1 MRIYLLQQLAK
12 FGNTFTVNEVI
23 KELNIPREVLWVLL
37 SRLEQQGRIERI
49 ERGKYMVIPLG
60 AEKGK
65 YTLNEFTLG
74 NILVTPCII
83 AYWSA
88 LHHHGL
94 TEQIPL
100 TVFIQTTSRKKK
112 QDLKIFGIPYKIIR
126 VKHEKIFGTEKLW
139 IDETEVMITNKE
151 KTIIDCL
158 DKPKYA
164 GGIIEVVKAL
174 KENNIDLEKIK
185 EYAIKL
191 GNSAV
196 TRRLGYLCERLEI
209 PIELDYNKIK
219 KYLKKVRNYIPLDTT
234 MPHEGFKDTKW
245 QVIVNWDEYD

>member
-1 MRIYLLQQLAK
+1 MRINLLQQLAK

-23 KELNIPREVLWVLL
+23 KELKIPREVLWVLL

-49 ERGKYMVIPLG
+49 EKGKYMVIPLG
-60 AEKGK
+60 VEKGK

-74 NILVTPCII
+74 NIVVDPCII

-100 TVFIQTTSRKKK
+100 TIFIQTTSRKKK
-112 QDLKIFGIPYKIIR
+112 QNLKIFGIPYKIIR
-126 VKHEKIFGTEKLW
+126 VKPEKIFGTEKLW
-139 IDETEVMITNKE
+139 LDETEILITNKE
-151 KTIIDCL
+151 KTIVDCL

-164 GGIIEVVKAL
+164 GGIIEVAKAL
-174 KENNIDLEKIK
+174 QEKSIDLEKIK
-185 EYAIKL
+185 DYAIEL
-191 GNSAV
+191 NNSAV
-196 TRRLGYLCERLEI
+196 TRRLGYLCDKLEI
-209 PIELDYNKIK
+209 PIELDYNKMK
-219 KYLKKVRNYIPLDTT
+219 KYLKKVRNYIPLDPT
-234 MPHEGFKDTKW
+234 MPHEGSKDTKW

>member
-1 MRIYLLQQLAK
+1 MRIDLLQQLAK
-12 FGNTFTVNEVI
+12 LGNTFTVNEVK
-23 KELNIPREVLWVLL
+23 KELKIPQEVLWVLL

-49 ERGKYMVIPLG
+49 EKGKYMVIPLG
-60 AEKGK
+60 SKKGR

-74 NILVTPCII
+74 NLVIDPCII

-112 QDLKIFGIPYKIIR
+112 RDLKIFGIPYKIIR
-126 VKHEKIFGTEKLW
+126 VKPEKIFGTEKLW
-139 IDETEVMITNKE
+139 LDETEVLITNKE
-151 KTIIDCL
+151 KTIVDCL

-164 GGIIEVVKAL
+164 GGIIEVTKAL
-174 KENNIDLEKIK
+174 KEKSIDLEKIK
-185 EYAIKL
+185 DYAIKL
-191 GNSAV
+191 NNSAV
-196 TRRLGYLCERLEI
+196 TRRLGYLCDTLEI
-209 PIELDYNKIK
+209 PIKLDYDKIK
-219 KYLKKVRNYIPLDTT
+219 KYLKKVRNYIPLDPT
-234 MPHEGFKDTKW
+234 MPHEGPKNTKW

>member
-1 MRIYLLQQLAK
+1 MRIDLLQQLAK
-12 FGNTFTVNEVI
+12 IGNTFTVSEVV
-23 KELNIPREVLWVLL
+23 KKLKIPREVLWVLL
-37 SRLEQQGRIERI
+37 FRLEKQGRIERI
-49 ERGKYMVIPLG
+49 EKGKYMIIPLG

-74 NILVTPCII
+74 SIAVDPCII

-100 TVFIQTTSRKKK
+100 TIFIQTTSRKKK
-112 QDLKIFGIPYKIIR
+112 QNLKIFGIPYKIIR
-126 VKHEKIFGTEKLW
+126 IKPEKIFGTEKLW
-139 IDETEVMITNKE
+139 LDETEVLITNKE

-164 GGIIEVVKAL
+164 GGIIEVAKAL
-174 KENNIDLEKIK
+174 QEKSIDLEKIK
-185 EYAIKL
+185 DYTIKL
-191 GNSAV
+191 NNSAV
-196 TRRLGYLCERLEI
+196 TRRLGYLCDKLEI
-209 PIELDYNKIK
+209 PIKLDRNKIK
-219 KYLKKVRNYIPLDTT
+219 KYLKKVRNYIPLDPT
-234 MPHEGFKDTKW
+234 MPHRGHKNTKW

>member
-1 MRIYLLQQLAK
+1 MRIDLLQQLAE
-12 FGNTFTVNEVI
+12 FGNTFAVNEVI
-23 KELNIPREVLWVLL
+23 NKLKIPREVLWVLL
-37 SRLEQQGRIERI
+37 SRLEKLGRIERI
-49 ERGKYMVIPLG
+49 EKGKYMIIPLG

-74 NILVTPCII
+74 SIVINPCII

-112 QDLKIFGIPYKIIR
+112 QNFKIFGIPYKIIR
-126 VKHEKIFGTEKLW
+126 VKSEKIFGTEKLW
-139 IDETEVMITNKE
+139 LDETEVLITDKE
-151 KTIIDCL
+151 KSIVDCL

-164 GGIIEVVKAL
+164 GGIIEVAKAL
-174 KENNIDLEKIK
+174 QEKNIDLEKIK
-185 EYAIKL
+185 NYTIKL
-191 GNSAV
+191 NNSAV
-196 TRRLGYLCERLEI
+196 TRRLGYLCDRLEI
-209 PIELDYNKIK
+209 PINLDYNKIK
-219 KYLKKVRNYIPLDTT
+219 DYLKKVRNYIPLDPT
-234 MPHEGFKDTKW
+234 MSNEGVKDAKW

>member
-12 FGNTFTVNEVI
+12 CGNTFTVNEVI

-74 NILVTPCII
+74 NILVDPCII

-126 VKHEKIFGTEKLW
+126 VKNEKIFGTEKLW

-151 KTIIDCL
+151 KTIVDCL

-234 MPHEGFKDTKW
+234 MPLEGFKDTKW